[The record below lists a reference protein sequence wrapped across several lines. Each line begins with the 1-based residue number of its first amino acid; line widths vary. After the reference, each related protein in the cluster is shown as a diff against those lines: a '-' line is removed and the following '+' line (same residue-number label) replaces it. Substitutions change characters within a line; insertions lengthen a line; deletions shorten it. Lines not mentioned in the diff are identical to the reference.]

1 MFMSNQPKQ
10 LKQFKKNGFTLIEI
24 MIVMSIVALLMG
36 LVGPLAIQNLEKAEA
51 KSELMSVNNWL
62 KQVSYRAY
70 IGGQELTLKLNG
82 KEVQLFTTKNSKL
95 IKQESFEYLFFQP
108 QQLVFNNKGFVSP
121 TKIIGSYRGKPLELD
136 LKKWINHEEATL

>member
-1 MFMSNQPKQ
+1 MTHHI
-10 LKQFKKNGFTLIEI
+10 KKNGFTLIEI

-82 KEVQLFTTKNSKL
+82 KEVQLFTTKNAKL
-95 IKQESFEYLFFQP
+95 IKKQSFEYLFFQP

-121 TKIIGSYRGKPLELD
+121 TKAEGSYRGKPLVLD
-136 LKKWINHEEATL
+136 LKKWINHEEAIL